1 MLRVL
6 FLTALALPLAS
17 SWSVCQPAG
26 AAVRVARPAR
36 SSLDAVAMK
45 FVSKK
50 AAVVEEPVAA
60 VEEPA
65 PEPKKKAAPKK
76 AAPKKAAPEPK
87 KKKLSEAEQRE
98 LAIAEAK
105 AALEA
110 AKAEKAAALAER
122 DAALKALGKGPSKP
136 KKEKAPKKESAPLKL
151 PSFKLPSVSMPKGE
165 VKASGASSDLPLQAL
180 VGGAAVGLVP
190 AAALISVRSFLASGR
205 KYRE

>member
-65 PEPKKKAAPKK
+65 PEPKKK